1 MRILETAVQR
11 GIKFRVIIVDSRPQ
25 QNGEIDLIKKIIYS
39 SKYRLFR
46 FEICSKIIS
55 IEC

>member
-11 GIKFRVIIVDSRPQ
+11 GIKFRVIITDSRPQ
-25 QNGEIDLIKKIIYS
+25 QNGEIDLIKKRIYS